1 MKFKVLNRTHIE
13 QAAGIIDDQGIPKE
27 IVWSQY
33 YVAVNGNEY
42 PFKHLVRTAYELAT
56 GEKLQFQSNEL
67 YRGYVENDLGFE
79 FRYYEG
85 GYNFLTKEE
94 LEFYS
99 SIVNTDY
106 RTSNPKHQYYGQ
118 KLYPII
124 AKAKYW
130 AEQILIEGFKLRQDG
145 NWLNGH
151 VARIKP
157 YFWPRIY
164 SGEDKDVFFNV
175 EVNGSEKFI
184 GYKLDGYFET
194 TKALP
199 DYKIKLLEEYKT
211 RINWEWPKIPFDQL
225 DEYNWDRLIEESKA
239 YLQKYLPHHNHLK
252 RLLLKESKIARIT
265 WNTNGWVK
273 PSGLTGKSR
282 NPSFENE
289 HGFGHE
295 EWLFDGDKVID
306 GYKYG
311 FLEPIHKFRSK
322 YEGQIFDLTLYSR
335 DGESNKNFWVT
346 NLKDVEVLLPEESE
360 KILALYKKEGWYDEM
375 KADLY
380 NLNLDSGQ
388 LDTWIKE
395 GADQLF
401 NVKFKASQLNEIQAE
416 LMPVLNDNEIAS
428 NRYIL
433 MDMSSDL
440 YEKIKDSVKIGF
452 SFEDSGSEEADLGT
466 KSKRTARKR
475 EIELE
480 LKHNI
485 LQTKFLKY
493 LQNKYGKAIVKRECT
508 AYGSSRIDV
517 TRKTDTGYIF
527 YEIKTYNSLR
537 TSIREG
543 IGQLLEYSLYPNL
556 NEAEC
561 IVLVSHVAPSGEV
574 KNYLNHLKNFIKL
587 PFSYI
592 HFDIEQEEIILKI

>member
-1 MKFKVLNRTHIE
+1 MKLETLNSTHIE
-13 QAAGIIDDQGIPKE
+13 QAATIIDEQGIPKNY
-27 IVWSQY
+27 VWSQY
-33 YVAVNGNEY
+33 YVVVNGKEY

-56 GEKLQFQSNEL
+56 QEQLQFQSNES
-67 YRGYVENDLGFE
+67 YRGYVENELGFE
-79 FRYYEG
+79 FRYYEN
-85 GYNFLTKEE
+85 GYNFFTKEE

-106 RTSNPKHQYYGQ
+106 RTSNPAHQYYGQ

-130 AEQILIEGFKLRQDG
+130 AEQILLDDFKLKQDG

-151 VARIKP
+151 IARIKP

-175 EVNGSEKFI
+175 EINGSNRFI

-211 RINWEWPKIPFDQL
+211 LIKWEWPQISFDQV
-225 DEYNWDRLIEESKA
+225 DEYNWDRLISETRE
-239 YLQKYLPHHNHLK
+239 YIQKYLPHHNHLK
-252 RLLLKESKIARIT
+252 ELLSKESKIARIA

-273 PSGLTGKSR
+273 PSGLTGKST
-282 NPSFENE
+282 NASFENE

-311 FLEPIHKFRSK
+311 FLEPIHKYRSK
-322 YEGQIFDLTLYSR
+322 YEGKYFDLALYTR
-335 DGESNKNFWVT
+335 DSESNKSFWVA
-346 NLKDVEVLLPEESE
+346 NLKDVKVLTTEESE
-360 KILALYKKEGWYDEM
+360 KVLAYYKQEGWYDEM
-375 KADLY
+375 KSDLY
-380 NLNLDSGQ
+380 NLNLDQDQ
-388 LDTWIKE
+388 LDLWVE
-395 GADQLF
+395 DGAHELL
-401 NVKFKASQLNEIQAE
+401 NIKFKATQINDIPEE
-416 LMPVLNDNEIAS
+416 LIPVLDDREIKS
-428 NRYIL
+428 NRYTL
-433 MDMSSDL
+433 MDVSPSIMELIEEGSKS
-440 YEKIKDSVKIGF
+440 GF
-452 SFEDSGSEEADLGT
+452 SFEDSGSEEADLAS
-466 KSKRTARKR
+466 KSIRTGKKK
-475 EIELE
+475 EIELK

-485 LQTKFLKY
+485 LQAKFLKY
-493 LQNKYGKAIVKRECT
+493 LQNKYGKALVKRECT
-508 AYGSSRIDV
+508 SYGALRIDL
-517 TRKTDTGYIF
+517 TRKTNTGFVF

-543 IGQLLEYSLYPNL
+543 IGQLLEYSLYPNV
-556 NEAEC
+556 NEAEG
-561 IVLVSHVAPSGEV
+561 IVLVSHVSPSEEV
-574 KNYLNHLKNFIKL
+574 KNYLNHIKNFINI

-592 HFDIEQEEIILKI
+592 HFDIEQEEIITEI

>member
-1 MKFKVLNRTHIE
+1 MKLEALNRTHIE
-13 QAAGIIDDQGIPKE
+13 QAAAIVDSQGIPKNH
-27 IVWSQY
+27 VWSQY
-33 YVAVNGNEY
+33 YVLVNGIEY

-56 GEKLQFQSNEL
+56 GVPLQFQSNES

-85 GYNFLTKEE
+85 GYNFFTKEE

-106 RTSNPKHQYYGQ
+106 RTSNPAHQYYGQ

-211 RINWEWPKIPFDQL
+211 LINWEWPRIPFDQL
-225 DEYNWDRLIEESKA
+225 DEYNWERLISETRA
-239 YLQKYLPHHNHLK
+239 YVQKYLPHHNHLK
-252 RLLLKESKIARIT
+252 KLLSKESKIARIT
-265 WNTNGWVK
+265 WNTNDWVK
-273 PSGLTGKSR
+273 PSGLTGKST

-295 EWLFDGDKVID
+295 EWLFDGDKVIES
-306 GYKYG
+306 YKYG
-311 FLEPIHKFRSK
+311 FLEPIHKYRSK
-322 YEGQIFDLTLYSR
+322 YEGQIFDLTLYTR
-335 DGESNKNFWVT
+335 DAESNKSFWVT
-346 NLKDVEVLLPEESE
+346 NLKDVEVLLPKESE
-360 KILALYKKEGWYDEM
+360 NILDFYKKEGWYDEM

-380 NLNLDSGQ
+380 NLNLDSNQ
-388 LDTWIKE
+388 LDEWIKE
-395 GADQLF
+395 GAEQLF
-401 NVKFKASQLNEIQAE
+401 NVKFKASQLNEIPTE
-416 LMPVLNDNEIAS
+416 LIPVMDDEDIPS
-428 NRYIL
+428 NRYTL
-433 MDMSSDL
+433 MDLPSGL
-440 YEKIKDSVKIGF
+440 NEKISIGAKTGF

-466 KSKRTARKR
+466 KSKRTGRKR

-508 AYGSSRIDV
+508 AYGASRIDV
-517 TRKTDTGYIF
+517 TRKTETGYLF

-543 IGQLLEYSLYPNL
+543 IGQLLEYCLYPNV
-556 NEAEC
+556 NEAEG
-561 IVLVSHVAPSGEV
+561 IILVSHVAPSDEV
-574 KNYLNHLKNFIKL
+574 KSYLNHIKNFINL

-592 HFDIEQEEIILKI
+592 HFDIEKEDIISEI